1 MAPQIIDLRNT
12 DDIRDV
18 VHLAVQALAEGKLVA
33 FPTETVYG
41 LAARALDERAVG
53 RLITVKGRREGHPL
67 PLAIHGA
74 EAAQDYVPN
83 MSSLAQR
90 LARRCWPG
98 PVTLVL
104 DQPRGRSLF
113 HQLPQMVQRSV
124 APHQTIG
131 IRVPG
136 YPFLMDVMQMTAG
149 PLVMSSANRT
159 GQEDCCTGEEVL
171 ESLGDEVDVVFDA
184 GRSRFAQASSV
195 VRVKDGSY
203 EILRA
208 GVVPEQAMRRL
219 AGLMVLFVCTGNTC
233 RSPMAEKL
241 LQKLMAERLGIEI
254 ENLDDRGIT
263 ITSAG
268 VAAILGGRASA
279 EAVEV
284 MRKAGL
290 DLSDHETHPVTE
302 QLIRHAD
309 VIYTMT
315 QSHRQ
320 AILSHWPSAAPRTE
334 LLCRD
339 GSNVVDPIGGTVE
352 QYQACADQLDREL
365 RDRLNE
371 LQL

>member
-1 MAPQIIDLRNT
+1 MAPQTIDLRNT
-12 DDIRDV
+12 DDIRDM
-18 VHLAVQALAEGKLVA
+18 VHLAVQTLAEGKVVA

-41 LAARALDERAVG
+41 LAARALDEDAVA
-53 RLITVKGRREGHPL
+53 RLIDVKGRHEGHPL
-67 PLAIHGA
+67 PMALHGV
-74 EAAQDYVPN
+74 EAVQDYVPN

-98 PVTLVL
+98 PVTLVV
-104 DQPRGRSLF
+104 DQPRNRSLF
-113 HQLPQMVQRSV
+113 HQLPESV
-124 APHQTIG
+124 RKSIAPHQTIG
-131 IRVPG
+131 VRVPG
-136 YPFLMDVMQMTAG
+136 YPFLMDVMQMTTG
-149 PLVMSSANRT
+149 PLVLSSANRT

-171 ESLGDEVDVVFDA
+171 ESMGDDVDLIFDA
-184 GRSRFAQASSV
+184 GRSRFAQVSSV
-195 VRVKDGSY
+195 VRVKDNTY

-241 LQKLMAERLGIEI
+241 LQKLAAERLGITI
-254 ENLDDRGIT
+254 EELDDRGVT

-279 EAVEV
+279 ESIEV
-284 MRKAGL
+284 MKTAGL
-290 DLSDHETHPVTE
+290 DLKDHETHPVTE
-302 QLIRHAD
+302 QLVRHAD
-309 VIYTMT
+309 VIFTMT

-320 AILSHWPSAAPRTE
+320 AILSHWPNVSSRTQ

-352 QYQACADQLDREL
+352 QYRACADQLEEEL
-365 RDRLNE
+365 RHRLDE
-371 LQL
+371 LDL

>member
-1 MAPQIIDLRNT
+1 MAPQTIDLRNT
-12 DDIRDV
+12 DDIRDA
-18 VHLAVQALAEGKLVA
+18 VHIAVQALAEGKLVA

-41 LAARALDERAVG
+41 LAARALDERAVA
-53 RLITVKGRREGHPL
+53 RLIAVKGRHEGHPL
-67 PLAIHGA
+67 PLAVHGV
-74 EAAQDYVPN
+74 EAAQDYIPN
-83 MSSLAQR
+83 MCSLAQR

-113 HQLPQMVQRSV
+113 HQLPRSVQKSV

-131 IRVPG
+131 VRVPG

-149 PLVMSSANRT
+149 PLVLSSANRT
-159 GQEDCCTGEEVL
+159 GQEDCCTGKEVL
-171 ESLGDEVDVVFDA
+171 ESLGDEVDIIFDA
-184 GRSRFAQASSV
+184 GRSRFAQVSSV
-195 VRVKDGSY
+195 VRVKDNSY

-208 GVVPEQAMRRL
+208 GVVPELAMRRL

-241 LQKLMAERLGIEI
+241 LQKLVAERLNIKLDE
-254 ENLDDRGIT
+254 LDDRGIT

-268 VAAILGGRASA
+268 VAAILGGRAST
-279 EAVEV
+279 ESIEV
-284 MRKAGL
+284 MKKAGL
-290 DLSDHETHPVTE
+290 DLSEHETHPVTE
-302 QLIRHAD
+302 QLVRHAD

-320 AILSHWPSAAPRTE
+320 AILSHWPNVSSRTQ

-352 QYQACADQLDREL
+352 QYQACADQLQREL
-365 RDRLNE
+365 RERLNE
-371 LQL
+371 LGL